1 MRSDEVGAAWGV
13 LSPVLDEMNKKN
25 IGTEVYDLGSR
36 GPDKAIYLW
45 AKHGVQWLDEW
56 NEVSLSWMFVLC
68 IPLCLILQVYDKKVV
83 KKNEKKRLPT
93 YLWKM

>member
-1 MRSDEVGAAWGV
+1 MRSDEVGAAWSV

-45 AKHGVQWLDEW
+45 AKHGVQWLDE
-56 NEVSLSWMFVLC
+56 
-68 IPLCLILQVYDKKVV
+68 
-83 KKNEKKRLPT
+83 
-93 YLWKM
+93 